1 MNDMLE
7 KVIFAA
13 LPILI
18 SAVVYVGSS
27 MTSMQTEIVNLR
39 AKVSLVVTDSNE
51 QATNTGAELARE
63 KLKEELKLLID
74 ENKDAI
80 AVNRQTIAVLE
91 QRILQLEAK

>member
-1 MNDMLE
+1 MNDILE

-13 LPILI
+13 LPVLI
-18 SAVVYVGSS
+18 SAIVYVGSS
-27 MTSMQTEIVNLR
+27 MTTMQTEIINLR

-63 KLKEELKLLID
+63 KLKEELKFLIG

-80 AVNRQTIAVLE
+80 AVNAMNIAVLE

>member
-1 MNDMLE
+1 MNDILE

-13 LPILI
+13 LPVLI
-18 SAVVYVGSS
+18 SAIVYVGSS
-27 MTSMQTEIVNLR
+27 MTTMQTEIINLR

-80 AVNRQTIAVLE
+80 AVNTKEIAVLE
-91 QRILQLEAK
+91 QRVLQLEDQ

>member
-1 MNDMLE
+1 MNDILE

-13 LPILI
+13 MPVLI
-18 SAVVYVGSS
+18 SAIVYVGSS
-27 MTSMQTEIVNLR
+27 MTSMQTEIVSLR
-39 AKVSLVVTDSNE
+39 TKMSLVVTDSNE

-63 KLKEELKLLID
+63 KLKEELKLLIG

-80 AVNRQTIAVLE
+80 AVNTTNIAVLE